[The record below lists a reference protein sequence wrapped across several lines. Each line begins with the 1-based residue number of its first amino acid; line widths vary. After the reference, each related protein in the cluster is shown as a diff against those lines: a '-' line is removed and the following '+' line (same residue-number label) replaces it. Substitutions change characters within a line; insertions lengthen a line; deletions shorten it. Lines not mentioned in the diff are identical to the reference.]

1 MDIVGILVLI
11 VCLWLFFKVVGA
23 LFRVANVIFA
33 IALVWY
39 LAAPHLGL
47 PQPF

>member
-23 LFRVANVIFA
+23 LVRVAIVIVA
-33 IALVWY
+33 IAIVWY